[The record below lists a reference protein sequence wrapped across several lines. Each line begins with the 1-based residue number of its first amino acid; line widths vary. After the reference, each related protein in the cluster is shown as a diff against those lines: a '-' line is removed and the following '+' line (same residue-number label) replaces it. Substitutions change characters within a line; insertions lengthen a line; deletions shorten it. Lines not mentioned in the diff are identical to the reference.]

1 MNQVGPSYHPV
12 EYDDP
17 SNNQL
22 NDGGGDMY
30 DGGNIVR
37 SIMFSIISSTKKK
50 KFNQKKNNFD
60 FYKELKHFFFE
71 FVHKLCSYAILF

>member
-1 MNQVGPSYHPV
+1 MESNLRVILEQIVNQVGPSYHPV

-50 KFNQKKNNFD
+50 NLIKK
-60 FYKELKHFFFE
+60 K
-71 FVHKLCSYAILF
+71 

>member
-1 MNQVGPSYHPV
+1 MESNLRVILEQIVNQVGPSYHPV

-17 SNNQL
+17 SNKQL

-37 SIMFSIISSTKKK
+37 SIKFSIISSTKYKNLIKEKK
-50 KFNQKKNNFD
+50 ILIFIKN
-60 FYKELKHFFFE
+60 
-71 FVHKLCSYAILF
+71 